1 MSATDFKTNS
11 GKRVILLG
19 LDGGTFSLLRPW
31 IEDGLMPNLGKIMEQ
46 GTSGELASTIPATTP
61 PAWSTCVTGKN
72 PGKHGIY
79 DFRESFLR
87 DPRAPLVNSRS
98 LRSKKLWHILADH
111 SKKVGL
117 VSVPIT
123 YPPEKVNGFCISGL
137 LTPDSE
143 STYTSPAELKEQ
155 LLKAIGDFVV
165 NIDIPKYDVDA
176 QEDALAFLQE
186 TLYSLQKRRDAF
198 FHLMAEQQ
206 WDFFMIVFI
215 FADRIQH
222 LLWKYIDPQTQLY
235 ATERAA
241 QLREKI
247 RECFATFDEML
258 GQLLA
263 QLDQETQLF
272 IMSDHGFGSTRAWI
286 NVNTY
291 LARLGLLRLK
301 RGQAISKKL
310 FCTAMNIGE
319 SPWMK
324 KLLPENIQR
333 MVRNKI
339 RGTRSSFKSD
349 VQSAID
355 WERTKAFFV
364 SIPTQGIFINVK
376 RDGFGLVDPGQEYQQ
391 LRELIKEKLLQLRDP
406 WTKDQVVDQVWFK
419 EEIYSGP
426 QAQFAPDLIFV
437 ARDYAYLGRQ
447 LFGDHKIIRSAEHL
461 PVGFHRSNGIFIARG
476 SEIQQGRQIQGA
488 NIADIAPTVL
498 YSMGLPVP
506 DDMDG
511 KVLREIFSEE
521 LLQRNPVEYVKAD
534 LDQEGEE
541 EETYSEEESQKIKER
556 LRSLG
561 YIE

>member
-1 MSATDFKTNS
+1 
-11 GKRVILLG
+11 
-19 LDGGTFSLLRPW
+19 
-31 IEDGLMPNLGKIMEQ
+31 
-46 GTSGELASTIPATTP
+46 
-61 PAWSTCVTGKN
+61 
-72 PGKHGIY
+72 
-79 DFRESFLR
+79 
-87 DPRAPLVNSRS
+87 
-98 LRSKKLWHILADH
+98 
-111 SKKVGL
+111 
-117 VSVPIT
+117 
-123 YPPEKVNGFCISGL
+123 
-137 LTPDSE
+137 
-143 STYTSPAELKEQ
+143 
-155 LLKAIGDFVV
+155 
-165 NIDIPKYDVDA
+165 
-176 QEDALAFLQE
+176 
-186 TLYSLQKRRDAF
+186 
-198 FHLMAEQQ
+198 
-206 WDFFMIVFI
+206 
-215 FADRIQH
+215 
-222 LLWKYIDPQTQLY
+222 
-235 ATERAA
+235 
-241 QLREKI
+241 
-247 RECFATFDEML
+247 
-258 GQLLA
+258 
-263 QLDQETQLF
+263 
-272 IMSDHGFGSTRAWI
+272 
-286 NVNTY
+286 
-291 LARLGLLRLK
+291 
-301 RGQAISKKL
+301 
-310 FCTAMNIGE
+310 
-319 SPWMK
+319 
-324 KLLPENIQR
+324 PENIQR

-406 WTKDQVVDQVWFK
+406 WTKNQVVDQVWFK

-534 LDQEGEE
+534 LDQEGDQ